1 MSNWMSG
8 LQILKQKKILPI
20 DLFGEY
26 VQKGI
31 QPYSQAGRPLTPYDL
46 LENIYDE
53 MLARADQGKS
63 PLTIE
68 GNETDGGDKVV
79 YVSNSA
85 TLEIYI
91 QHELKRVEDVS
102 WQDFQLPENE
112 SDASSVLNQ
121 LCQCLYKKDEVSG
134 KPKEKATKK
143 SRPEQLAKEKCRAV
157 AKELWAQ
164 EVEPPYT
171 RSTDMS
177 KRPELVEASGGA
189 YQPETIRRWIANLAP
204 DRDPGRRVKKK

>member
-1 MSNWMSG
+1 MSTNWISG
-8 LQILKQKKILPI
+8 HQILKQEKILPI

-26 VQKGI
+26 VPKGI
-31 QPYSQAGRPLTPYDL
+31 QPYSQAGRALTPYDV

-53 MLARADQGKS
+53 MLTGSDQGKS

-102 WQDFQLPENE
+102 WQDFQLPEND
-112 SDASSVLNQ
+112 SDASAVLNQ

-143 SRPEQLAKEKCRAV
+143 PRPEQLARKQCRAV
-157 AKELWAQ
+157 AKALWKHDPTITIKAMSEKEEL
-164 EVEPPYT
+164 
-171 RSTDMS
+171 
-177 KRPELVEASGGA
+177 KEAAFNMFKSG
-189 YQPETIRRWIANLAP
+189 TIYGWIKDLAP
-204 DRDPGRRVKKK
+204 K

>member
-1 MSNWMSG
+1 MSNWIPG
-8 LQILKQKKILPI
+8 KQLIKKIQPI
-20 DLFGEY
+20 ELFEEY
-26 VQKGI
+26 VKKGI
-31 QPYSQAGRPLTPYDL
+31 QPYSQAGRALTPYDV

-53 MLARADQGKS
+53 MLAGADQGKS

-85 TLEIYI
+85 TLEIHI
-91 QHELKRVEDVS
+91 QHQLNRVEDVS
-102 WQDFQLPENE
+102 WQDFQLPENDSE
-112 SDASSVLNQ
+112 ASAVLNQ

-134 KPKEKATKK
+134 KPKHKQAKK
-143 SRPEQLAKEKCRAV
+143 LRPEQLARKSCRAV

-171 RSTDMS
+171 RSKDMS
-177 KRPELVEASGGA
+177 KRPELVEASGGV